1 MAASIPRK
9 GVSVRHVPD
18 EYISLFGAPARIYN
32 RCKLSP
38 EAPSSPDSSRAQFV
52 SVIAIDGPVASGK
65 SSIGRQV
72 AERLGGYRFVD
83 TGLMYRAVTLLAL
96 NNHDALPDEESLA
109 QMAAQATIRLERG
122 DGGQPVLYLNGDNV
136 TGRLRE
142 PSIDRN
148 VPMVSEVRGVRRAM
162 VPHQRAMAAEGR
174 LVMVGR
180 DIGSEVLTDA
190 PLKVYLTASA
200 TVRAQRR
207 HAELTQRGDQRSLAM
222 ILEEVQERDRI
233 DMTREVSPLLPPDPG
248 LLPAGT
254 LLIFTDDLS
263 EAAVIERICA
273 AAAS

>member
-1 MAASIPRK
+1 
-9 GVSVRHVPD
+9 
-18 EYISLFGAPARIYN
+18 
-32 RCKLSP
+32 
-38 EAPSSPDSSRAQFV
+38 
-52 SVIAIDGPVASGK
+52 VITIDGPVASGK

-96 NNHDALPDEESLA
+96 DGHDALPDDESMTKL
-109 QMAAQATIRLERG
+109 AAQASIRLERR
-122 DGGQPVLYLNGDNV
+122 DNGQPVLFLNGEDV

-148 VPMVSEVRGVRRAM
+148 VPKVSEVRGVRQAM

-200 TVRAQRR
+200 AVRAQRR
-207 HAELTQRGDQRSLAM
+207 HAELVQRGDLRSLDM
-222 ILEEVQERDRI
+222 ILQEVQERDRI
-233 DMTREVSPLLPPDPG
+233 DMTRAVSPLLPPDPHV
-248 LLPAGT
+248 LPAGT

-263 EAAVIERICA
+263 EAAVVGRICDA
-273 AAAS
+273 ATR